1 MPVHLSMHR
10 RKLLLGSSA
19 TALALMG
26 CAPRRPP
33 GPRPP
38 EHWSGRLSLSV
49 QSDPVQSFS
58 AGFELSGRAEAGEL
72 MLSTPLGTTL
82 AQARWSPGQAGLVS
96 GAQER
101 RFNSIDELLRE
112 LTGTTL
118 PLAALFD
125 WLRGIPTEAP
135 GWQADLAH
143 SAQGRLVARRASPA
157 PLVELRLLLD
167 L

>member
-1 MPVHLSMHR
+1 MTMSLPR
-10 RKLLLGSSA
+10 RSLLLGSTA
-19 TALALMG
+19 TALVLMG

-33 GPRPP
+33 GPRSP

-49 QSDPVQSFS
+49 RSEPAQSFS

-72 MLSTPLGTTL
+72 MLITPLGTTL
-82 AQARWSPGQAGLVS
+82 AQARWSAGQAWLAS

-135 GWQADLAH
+135 GWQADLAL
-143 SAQGRLVARRASPA
+143 SAQGRLVARRASPG